1 MTGGKI
7 NNNNKKQL
15 FFLFKF
21 FVDIQAVTLIFDTT
35 HVQKITEQQLEL
47 NQQLQSNTDDYCG
60 LDIHKLKTSFFGSI
74 MWLLAFYKTDSLP
87 FHFCLF
93 SVREPCVHCV
103 RWPS

>member
-74 MWLLAFYKTDSLP
+74 CGRWLSTKKGLAPVSLLSFFGP
-87 FHFCLF
+87 
-93 SVREPCVHCV
+93 
-103 RWPS
+103 